1 MRVLHVHMQHTHS
14 LYARTHTRHAHTD
27 THTHTHTFKRT
38 RESLRVWTEFAHAR
52 AALSTGVVLRDGDT
66 DKIDFADVDVAC
78 ADISAHKAHI
88 TCCDDD
94 GVCHRFPPG
103 SSSAACYSQ
112 SNAVSFETAVVT
124 CFLQGMRLCTTQA
137 ELQTCAGNGCGH
149 DSKQIWTAPLGACG
163 ISGVCVHACT
173 CACVKHAHGIT

>member
-1 MRVLHVHMQHTHS
+1 VLPLSYACVACAYATHTLSMRAHAHTNIQ
-14 LYARTHTRHAHTD
+14 THTRISCAFRLNSHTPAH
-27 THTHTHTFKRT
+27 
-38 RESLRVWTEFAHAR
+38 
-52 AALSTGVVLRDGDT
+52 ALSTGVVLRDGDT
-66 DKIDFADVDVAC
+66 EVNTEINFADVDVAC
-78 ADISAHKAHI
+78 ANISAHTAHI

>member
-1 MRVLHVHMQHTHS
+1 MLPLSYACVACAYATHTLSMRAHAHTNIQ
-14 LYARTHTRHAHTD
+14 THTRISCAFRLNSHTPAH
-27 THTHTHTFKRT
+27 
-38 RESLRVWTEFAHAR
+38 
-52 AALSTGVVLRDGDT
+52 ALSTGVVLRDGDT
-66 DKIDFADVDVAC
+66 DEINFADVDVAC
-78 ADISAHKAHI
+78 ADIPAHTAHI

-112 SNAVSFETAVVT
+112 SNAVSFETAVET

-137 ELQTCAGNGCGH
+137 ELQTCDGTGCGH

-163 ISGVCVHACT
+163 ISGVCVCMLAR
-173 CACVKHAHGIT
+173 ALV

>member
-1 MRVLHVHMQHTHS
+1 MRATTFVCLCCMCICNTHS
-14 LYARTHTRHAHTD
+14 MRAHAHTNIQTHTRISCAFRLNSHTPAH
-27 THTHTHTFKRT
+27 
-38 RESLRVWTEFAHAR
+38 
-52 AALSTGVVLRDGDT
+52 ALSTGVVLRDGDT
-66 DKIDFADVDVAC
+66 EVNTEINFADVDVAC
-78 ADISAHKAHI
+78 ANISAHTAHI

-137 ELQTCAGNGCGH
+137 ELQTCDGTGCGH
-149 DSKQIWTAPLGACG
+149 DEKQIWTAPLGACG